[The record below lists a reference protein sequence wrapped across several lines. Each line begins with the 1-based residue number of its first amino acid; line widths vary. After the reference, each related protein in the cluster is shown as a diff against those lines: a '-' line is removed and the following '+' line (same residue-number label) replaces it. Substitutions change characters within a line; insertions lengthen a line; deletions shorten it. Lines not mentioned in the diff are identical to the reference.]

1 MSIPESL
8 QYKLDHF
15 KRYGRI
21 VTDGYDLFGPPSWL
35 AVHLGQLHWP
45 ERHDPLLH
53 HRNMDGNSVLKQLRQ
68 AMAQAG
74 DAMPTHMDYIRKFC
88 AASA

>member
-1 MSIPESL
+1 
-8 QYKLDHF
+8 
-15 KRYGRI
+15 
-21 VTDGYDLFGPPSWL
+21 
-35 AVHLGQLHWP
+35 
-45 ERHDPLLH
+45 LLH